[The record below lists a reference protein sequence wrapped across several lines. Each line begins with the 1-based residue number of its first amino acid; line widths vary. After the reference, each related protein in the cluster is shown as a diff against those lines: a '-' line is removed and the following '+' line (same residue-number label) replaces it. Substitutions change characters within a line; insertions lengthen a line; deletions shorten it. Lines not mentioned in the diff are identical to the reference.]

1 MVTISPYNILKIV
14 LLVVIFL
21 IVNIYFYFFH
31 SKLYAILKE
40 YANMW
45 VNMFRGT

>member
-1 MVTISPYNILKIV
+1 MVTISLYNILKIV
-14 LLVVIFL
+14 LFVMIFL

-45 VNMFRGT
+45 VNMFRGA